1 MQETE
6 TLNLPDFSDISRCPD
21 KGRVLSLDLGTKKV
35 GVASCDITQTIV
47 KPHPRLKR
55 IAWKLFLINIK
66 KYIEELDAVA
76 LVLGLPLNLDDSDSE
91 MSLDAKRLARNFTL
105 SLNIPVFLQ
114 DERVTTLAAGE
125 NLYDLG
131 IHGKKRLERIDSEA
145 ACLILVDFLDTKKMQ
160 WQLKN

>member
-6 TLNLPDFSDISRCPD
+6 TTNLPDFSDISRCSD

-35 GVASCDITQTIV
+35 GVASCDITQTVV
-47 KPHPRLKR
+47 KPHPNLKR
-55 IAWKLFLINIK
+55 TAWKLFLITIK
-66 KYIEELDAVA
+66 EHIKELDAVA
-76 LVLGLPLNLDDSDSE
+76 LVLGLPINLDDSDNL

-105 SLNIPVFLQ
+105 SLDIPVFLQ

-131 IHGKKRLERIDSEA
+131 IHGKKRLARIDSEA
-145 ACLILVDFLDTKKMQ
+145 ACLILIDFLDMKSMQ
-160 WQLKN
+160 WQLRK